1 MCVYLGGLAEGGEY
15 WRIRGGGGFARE
27 VEKRVTGM
35 GVGGLNMVAC
45 TGENPR
51 RRRIVCAGS
60 EGIKVKAAGTWV

>member
-1 MCVYLGGLAEGGEY
+1 MCMFGWVGRRRGVLEDG
-15 WRIRGGGGFARE
+15 GGGGFARE